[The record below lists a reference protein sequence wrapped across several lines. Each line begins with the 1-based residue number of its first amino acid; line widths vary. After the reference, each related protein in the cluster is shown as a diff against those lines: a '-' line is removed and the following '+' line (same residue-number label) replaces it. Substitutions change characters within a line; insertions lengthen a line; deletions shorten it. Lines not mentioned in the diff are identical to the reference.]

1 MLPVALVIS
10 FATSI
15 VEQLGNVKIIIIK
28 KNIRIALLIKN
39 NYNIIINMLTLIK
52 SPFIEYKLT
61 ILRNKKTSNSLFR
74 QTMNEISYLI
84 AAEVLKNLKYK
95 KILIQSPIAKT
106 TGLNLA
112 DSVIIVPIL
121 RAGLG
126 LIEGFVK
133 FLPDVEKGHIGLY
146 RDEQT
151 YQPVEYLCKL
161 PKVKNKKIIVLDPML
176 ATGNSSSAAIELIKE
191 KGVRIKD
198 IKFVSLL
205 AAPEGVKNLS
215 KKQKGLHIFTCSLDK
230 SLNKNKYIVPGLG
243 DAGDRYMGT

>member
-1 MLPVALVIS
+1 
-10 FATSI
+10 
-15 VEQLGNVKIIIIK
+15 
-28 KNIRIALLIKN
+28 
-39 NYNIIINMLTLIK
+39 MLTLIK

-84 AAEVLKNLKYK
+84 AAEVLKYLKYN
-95 KILIQSPIAKT
+95 KISIQSPIMKT
-106 TGLNLA
+106 TGLNLS
-112 DSVIIVPIL
+112 DPVIIVPIL

-126 LIEGFVK
+126 LVEGFVK
-133 FLPDVEKGHIGLY
+133 FLPEVEKGHIGLY

-161 PKVKNKKIIVLDPML
+161 PKTKNKKIIVLDPML

-191 KGVRIKD
+191 KGVKIKD
-198 IKFVSLL
+198 IMLVSLL

-215 KKQKGLHIFTCSLDK
+215 KKQKGLQIFTCSLDK
-230 SLNKNKYIVPGLG
+230 SLDKNKFIVPGLG

>member
-1 MLPVALVIS
+1 
-10 FATSI
+10 
-15 VEQLGNVKIIIIK
+15 
-28 KNIRIALLIKN
+28 
-39 NYNIIINMLTLIK
+39 MLTLIK

-74 QTMNEISYLI
+74 QTMNEVSYLI
-84 AAEVLKNLKYK
+84 ASEVLKNLEYK
-95 KILIQSPIAKT
+95 KIFIQTPLVKT
-106 TGLNLA
+106 TGLA
-112 DSVIIVPIL
+112 MKTDPVIVPIL

-161 PKVKNKKIIVLDPML
+161 PKVKNKTIIVLDPML
-176 ATGNSSSAAIELIKE
+176 ATGNSSSAAIDLIKA
-191 KGVRIKD
+191 KGVKIKD
-198 IKFVSLL
+198 IKLVSLL
-205 AAPEGVKNLS
+205 AAPEGIKNIN
-215 KKQKGLHIFTCSLDK
+215 KTQKGLHIFTCSLDK
-230 SLNKNKYIVPGLG
+230 NLNKNKYIVPGLG